1 MPADF
6 FHSLLAHVWSI
17 LLVTLFL
24 GSSIFVHELGHFLAA
39 RRRGLRVE
47 RFSIGFGPAIWS
59 RRAADGAE
67 YRISWIPFG
76 GYVLLPQLA
85 DLEAIEGKSE
95 VDAAQLPPVSYLSKL
110 LVLTAGAAFNIVFA
124 FALAGIIWVAGER
137 EFGDTNTTRIGHVA
151 ATLDL
156 PDGTKVPSPAAEG
169 GLQVGDIVRAID
181 GQKVKDWL
189 ALNEAIVT
197 GSGRD
202 RSGRPE
208 AIFTVERDGKLLDLT
223 LHPRLS
229 GEDQVR
235 QVGVSQ
241 WYDLIVD
248 GFVSPDA
255 LGRKLGFEPGDQIVS
270 FDGRPLHDVS
280 DFVSALA
287 DNRDRYLVAQVRR
300 GDRRLEIRIPPRL
313 GTPVSPALG
322 IIPTTTYKI
331 VHPSPFAQV
340 GDQLALTF
348 RTLQSLLN
356 PHSDV
361 GLSKMSG
368 SIGIIHI
375 FYTAAEAGLRA
386 VISFTIFVNINLAIL
401 NLLPIPVLDG
411 GQILMATIGRLRGRA
426 LPTRFV
432 MATQSVFAVLIIMMV
447 VYLSISDIRR
457 WAHDVQADKAAAT
470 AATKP

>member
-6 FHSLLAHVWSI
+6 LHSLFTHLWSI
-17 LLVTLFL
+17 FLVTLFL

-47 RFSIGFGPAIWS
+47 RFSVGFGPAIWS
-59 RRAADGAE
+59 RRGADGTE
-67 YRISWIPFG
+67 YRVSWIPFG

-85 DLEAIEGKSE
+85 DLEVIEGPSA
-95 VDAAQLPPVSYLSKL
+95 VDAAQLPPVSYTSKL
-110 LVLTAGAAFNIVFA
+110 VVLSAGAVCNILFA
-124 FALAGIIWVAGER
+124 FFLASIIWVSGER

-156 PDGTKVPSPAAEG
+156 PDGGKVPSPAAEG
-169 GLQVGDIVRAID
+169 GLKVGDIVRDID

-197 GSGRD
+197 GAGRD
-202 RSGRPE
+202 QGGRPE
-208 AIFTVERDGKLLDLT
+208 AIFTVERGGKLVDLT

-235 QVGVSQ
+235 QVGISQ

-248 GFVSPDA
+248 GFTSPDA
-255 LGRKLGFEPGDQIVS
+255 LGKQLGFQPGDQIVS
-270 FDGRPLHDVS
+270 FDGQALHDVS
-280 DFVSALA
+280 DYASYLA
-287 DNRDRYLVAQVRR
+287 DHRSRALVAQVRR
-300 GDRRLEIRIPPRL
+300 GDQALEITVPPRP
-313 GTPVSPALG
+313 GTSLSPALG
-322 IIPTTTYKI
+322 IIPTTTYQI
-331 VHPSPFAQV
+331 VHPSPFTQI

-356 PHSDV
+356 PKSDV

-426 LPTRFV
+426 LPTRLV

-457 WAHDVQADKAAAT
+457 WAHDVQADKAAA
-470 AATKP
+470 AAVGKP